1 MILFAL
7 SGILAVT
14 VPPNV
19 DFPEKWQCKIE
30 EVIFEPGHKCQ
41 PTKVITY
48 CSKEHRT
55 YLDTFKMKAVG
66 VCLPVKREEI
76 DFGPDPEEAL

>member
-14 VPPNV
+14 VPHNV

-30 EVIFEPGHKCQ
+30 EVIFETGHKCQ
-41 PTKVITY
+41 PTQVITY
-48 CSKEHRT
+48 CSEEHRT
-55 YLDTFKMKAVG
+55 YIDTFRMKKVG
-66 VCLPVKREEI
+66 VCLPVSREEI
-76 DFGPDPEEAL
+76 DLEPIPAEAL